1 KLVADD
7 IEKWGEGGL
16 SGEHQAEMKRR
27 VAAWSTLRQSLRN
40 TGRSHSFNFDH
51 RRRPETLRTAA
62 QPASCLGRRA
72 LVAPAHGLLGMEEE
86 AWPLGCV
93 GRVTALIAPSHAAIK
108 TGRFLILAPPA
119 DRGFLIDC
127 LAAFHAAALP

>member
-1 KLVADD
+1 VRRREFITLLGGAATWPLAARAQQSGGSADRLLAARFLSREPAAFGKLVADD

-27 VAAWSTLRQSLRN
+27 VAAWSTLCQSLRN

-62 QPASCLGRRA
+62 QPASCLG
-72 LVAPAHGLLGMEEE
+72 
-86 AWPLGCV
+86 
-93 GRVTALIAPSHAAIK
+93 
-108 TGRFLILAPPA
+108 
-119 DRGFLIDC
+119 
-127 LAAFHAAALP
+127 